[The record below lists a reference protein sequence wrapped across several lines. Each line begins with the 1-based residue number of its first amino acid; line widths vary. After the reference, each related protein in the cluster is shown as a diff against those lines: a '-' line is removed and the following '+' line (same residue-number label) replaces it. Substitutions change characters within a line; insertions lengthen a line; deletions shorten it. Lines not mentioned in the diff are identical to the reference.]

1 MPESVSNKL
10 YQELDQAQ
18 QESNRHVKS
27 VEPTADEIRN
37 GWNTESLTAY
47 LADREAGQSL
57 SIDINSLH
65 RKIARRPVVQN
76 SKYSPLRWRK

>member
-10 YQELDQAQ
+10 YEELDQAQ
-18 QESNRHVKS
+18 QESNRNVKV

-76 SKYSPLRWRK
+76 NRYNPLRPWK